1 MLTIRAGTHRARGPA
16 TVGWNMTPSSRYCP
30 PCLRGNGSPIQNT
43 LGGAWQL
50 RWHLPIVFAC
60 TRHKSLLEYECPSC
74 LLPLNNP
81 ERRRVALIKQPN
93 IDGLHPLQCRNPE
106 ISPGGNPIPGTGP
119 VCGARLD
126 HIDSHR
132 NSPFTLEDL
141 QLLLDLQK
149 RIDGR
154 LNPPVN
160 SAHASPAADTYF
172 HDLITA
178 TRLIKI
184 SWPTGHRLLPTSTLA
199 AIVNAHIAP
208 FLSSY
213 SQDQGAT
220 IAGVRTAPTDPAT
233 SGALLLAAD
242 NLITERDVWTL
253 AEKVGP
259 LSAETYRRS
268 KPYASKIAQE
278 PGISKEFARAM
289 SPRDPNSR
297 KTNIL
302 YRKLR
307 HNYTFTIAQVPAYL
321 PRSWYLTHFAKLR
334 AQLPNITY
342 RDDRL
347 LRRGAAFRLAELAS
361 GQTWSDC
368 AMSLGVSPGVGAN
381 AQRMLGH
388 RLTDA
393 RLWPLFT
400 HIVEE
405 IADELDAQKDRI
417 DYANRRLRMGSWC
430 MPDTDRD
437 RLFDSLHR
445 LERLRT
451 QMVPRFMSIVVWSD
465 VTRGEPSRSP
475 FAVAVRSAVGTQAL
489 TTLIGHFHE
498 ANLGHGQR
506 FRLRQR
512 LALYATYL
520 ARSCDQDEKL
530 SVDMDVVVAQE
541 ADAYSP
547 RAPDPLA

>member
-1 MLTIRAGTHRARGPA
+1 
-16 TVGWNMTPSSRYCP
+16 
-30 PCLRGNGSPIQNT
+30 
-43 LGGAWQL
+43 
-50 RWHLPIVFAC
+50 
-60 TRHKSLLEYECPSC
+60 
-74 LLPLNNP
+74 
-81 ERRRVALIKQPN
+81 
-93 IDGLHPLQCRNPE
+93 LHPLQCRNPK
-106 ISPGGNPIPGTGP
+106 IPPGDNPTLSTGP
-119 VCGARLD
+119 LCGARLD
-126 HIDSHR
+126 HINSHR
-132 NSPFTLEDL
+132 NSPLKPEDL
-141 QLLLDLQK
+141 QLLLELQE

-154 LNPPVN
+154 LNPPLN
-160 SAHASPAADTYF
+160 SANACPAADTYF
-172 HDLITA
+172 PDLVTA
-178 TRLIKI
+178 TRLIKL
-184 SWPTGHRLLPTSTLA
+184 SWPTGHHLVPTDTLT
-199 AIVNAHIAP
+199 AIVDAHIAP
-208 FLSSY
+208 LLSTY
-213 SQDQGAT
+213 SQDRGAT
-220 IAGVRTAPTDPAT
+220 IAGVRTAPTDPVT

-242 NLITERDVWTL
+242 NLIADRDMWTFT
-253 AEKVGP
+253 EKVGP

-289 SPRDPNSR
+289 SPRDPYSR

-307 HNYTFTIAQVPAYL
+307 HNYIFTIAQVPAYL
-321 PRSWYLTHFAKLR
+321 PRSWYLTHFTKLR
-334 AQLPNITY
+334 AELPNATY

-361 GQTWSDC
+361 GQTWPDC
-368 AMSLGVSPGVGAN
+368 AISLGISAGVGTN
-381 AQRMLGH
+381 AQRVLGH

-400 HIVEE
+400 HIVEQ
-405 IADELDAQKDRI
+405 IADDLDAQENRI
-417 DYANRRLRMGSWC
+417 DYANRRHRMGSWC
-430 MPDTDRD
+430 MPDSDRD
-437 RLFDSLHR
+437 RLFGNLHR

-451 QMVPRFMSIVVWSD
+451 QMDPRFMSIVVWSD

-475 FAVAVRSAVGTQAL
+475 FAVAVRSAGGTQAL

-520 ARSCDQDEKL
+520 AGSCDQDEEL
-530 SVDMDVVVAQE
+530 SVDTDVVIAQE

-547 RAPDPLA
+547 KALDPLA